1 MLVCIFTGMKKSL
14 LLIPL
19 MAASLAA
26 SCQSE
31 ASFTVF
37 NMFGDVQITIDI
49 PPGFSSSKKNEII
62 LYALPNGNS
71 TEQTMGKKME
81 PGDNWHFDI
90 QHIKA
95 QTGFIRKKWK
105 EKNIMVVYLENDYK
119 SWPLWKTKHPD
130 YISEVHRMVD
140 TLYRMFSTSQTTICL
155 NGHSGGGRFVFSYL
169 DGVKSI
175 PKYIDRIVFLD
186 SDYGYE
192 TKYGIQI
199 HEWLKANKHHS
210 LQVFAY
216 EDSLVEVNGKR
227 IVSDT
232 GGTWY
237 RTHQMLKDL
246 SAFYSFKSIERDS
259 LIIYKSLN
267 HQIGFYL
274 KPNPEKKIF
283 HTTQVELN
291 GFIHSIL
298 AGTKYE
304 SDGYEYFGKRA
315 YTIQ

>member
-1 MLVCIFTGMKKSL
+1 MKKYFLFFSF
-14 LLIPL
+14 IFISI
-19 MAASLAA
+19 AGI
-26 SCQSE
+26 CQSE
-31 ASFTVF
+31 DLPGVF
-37 NMFGDVQITIDI
+37 RMFDDVTITLDI
-49 PPGFSSSKKNEII
+49 PQGFSFSGKSEII

-71 TEQTMGKKME
+71 TAQTMGKKME
-81 PGDNWHFDI
+81 PGDDWHFDI

-95 QTGFIRKKWK
+95 QTGFIRKKLK
-105 EKNIMVVYLENDYK
+105 GKNIVVVYLENNFK
-119 SWPLWKTKHPD
+119 SWPQWKLKHEN
-130 YISEVHRMVD
+130 YISMVQHIVD
-140 TLYRMFSTSQTTICL
+140 TVYNMFPSKQSTLCL
-155 NGHSGGGRFVFSYL
+155 SGHSGGGRFIFTYL
-169 DGVKSI
+169 DGVKNI
-175 PKYIDRIVFLD
+175 PLYIERIVFLD

-199 HEWLKANKHHS
+199 HNWLKSNKRNS

-237 RTHQMLKDL
+237 RTRQMQNEL
-246 SAFYSFKSIERDS
+246 SAFYHFQLTERDS
-259 LIIYKSLN
+259 LLIYKSFN
-267 HQIGFYL
+267 HQIAFYL

-283 HTTQVELN
+283 HTIQVGLN

-315 YTIQ
+315 YEPE

>member
-1 MLVCIFTGMKKSL
+1 MKKSL
-14 LLIPL
+14 LLLSFIL
-19 MAASLAA
+19 IAVAA
-26 SCQSE
+26 SCQNE
-31 ASFTVF
+31 ESFTVF
-37 NMFGDVQITIDI
+37 NMFGDVQITMDI
-49 PPGFSSSKKNEII
+49 PADFSPSKKNEII

-71 TEQTMGKKME
+71 TAQTMGKKME
-81 PGDNWHFDI
+81 PGDDWHFDI

-95 QTGFIRKKWK
+95 QTGFIRKKL
-105 EKNIMVVYLENDYK
+105 KNENIVVVYLENSYK
-119 SWPLWKTKHPD
+119 SWPLWKSKHRD
-130 YISEVHRMVD
+130 YIPEVHRMVD
-140 TLYRMFSTSQTTICL
+140 TLYHMFSTLKTTICL
-155 NGHSGGGRFVFSYL
+155 SGHSGGGRFVFSYL
-169 DGVKSI
+169 DGIKDI
-175 PKYIDRIVFLD
+175 PTYIDRIVFLD

-199 HEWLKANKHHS
+199 HEWLKAGRHHS
-210 LQVFAY
+210 LQVFTY
-216 EDSLVEVNGKR
+216 EDSLVEVNAKR

-246 SAFYSFKSIERDS
+246 SAFYSFKLTEGDS
-259 LIIYKSLN
+259 LMIYKSLN

-298 AGTKYE
+298 AGTRYE

-315 YTIQ
+315 YTVQ